1 MAVYGLTRDDLHA
14 CVLDLR
20 AAGMKRRAVR
30 IGIGIAAVLAL
41 AGALVLFA
49 EAWIPL
55 LYDVHPPKPDYSP
68 PLTLAQ
74 SQRDEL
80 HYLRNITR
88 LDWSYTEQ
96 TREAAN
102 AVIDQAIRGPL
113 PLSSGA
119 FQLLIARVLAIAD
132 NGHTNLGGASTA
144 NRLNRLPIRV
154 YSFADGVFVVRA
166 LPQGYALLGARILE
180 IDGTPM
186 DELRAR
192 LRQYTGGTENEKNV
206 RLPFYLESPE
216 LLHAA
221 GLAQECSRVALT
233 VLDAAG
239 VERTVSLEALPANP
253 HAPKSWPS
261 EELRPRADPAED
273 KSWRVALAGK
283 VDSLPLFA
291 AAPHAFFRETLAGTD
306 IFYVRFDSNND
317 DDGTSVTAFAKR
329 TMKEILAA
337 TPAVIVVDLR
347 MNGGGDYTLT
357 AAFMRGLP
365 VRLPDARIYVLLSQE
380 TFSAGMTDAA
390 FLKQAGGSRVMF
402 VGDWPGDRIRFH
414 SEGSKFC
421 LPYTHVCVMARTAI
435 HDYSTRWCRPV
446 LECYPLDRLY
456 PVAIR
461 SFAPEILAPLTY
473 HDLARGIDPALDA
486 IMQRESTHR
495 TRPPLSSAGAGNPR
509 RRAYLLP
516 P

>member
-1 MAVYGLTRDDLHA
+1 M
-14 CVLDLR
+14 DLR
-20 AAGMKRRAVR
+20 GLIPHPSALELWAVGMKRRAVR
-30 IGIGIAAVLAL
+30 IAFASAAALAL

-49 EAWIPL
+49 GAWIPL
-55 LYDVHPPKPDYSP
+55 LYGVHPPKADYP
-68 PLTLAQ
+68 VPLTLAQ
-74 SQRDEL
+74 SQRYEL
-80 HYLRNITR
+80 DYLRNITR

-96 TREAAN
+96 TRQDAN
-102 AVIDQAIRGPL
+102 AVIDQVIRGPM
-113 PLSSGA
+113 PLSPGA
-119 FQLLIARVLAIAD
+119 FQLVIARVLAIAD
-132 NGHTNLGGASTA
+132 NGHTNVGGASTA

-166 LPQGYALLGARILE
+166 LPQGYALRGARILE

-186 DELRAR
+186 DEVRAR

-221 GLAQECSRVALT
+221 GLAQECCRIALT
-233 VLDAAG
+233 VLDAGG

-253 HAPKSWPS
+253 HAPKFWPS
-261 EELRPRADPAED
+261 EELRPRANPAED
-273 KSWRVALAGK
+273 KLWRAALAGK

-291 AAPHAFFRETLAGTD
+291 AAPHAFFRETLPGTD
-306 IFYVRFDSNND
+306 IFYVRFDSNSD
-317 DDGTSVTAFAKR
+317 DDGTSVTTFAKR

-337 TPAVIVVDLR
+337 RPAAIVVDLR

-365 VRLPDARIYVLLSQE
+365 VRLPDSRIYVLLSQE

-390 FLKQAGGSRVMF
+390 FLKQAGGPRVLF

-414 SEGSKFC
+414 SEGGKFC
-421 LPYTHVCVMARTAI
+421 LPYSQVCAMARTAI

-446 LECYPLDRLY
+446 FECYPLDRLY

-461 SFAPEILAPLTY
+461 SFAPDILAPLTY
-473 HDLARGIDPALDA
+473 HDLARGIDPALDV
-486 IMQRESTHR
+486 IMKRERTHR
-495 TRPPLSSAGAGNPR
+495 ARPPRG
-509 RRAYLLP
+509 
-516 P
+516 